1 MAHSLFAVAATN
13 LYPRLPTPHP
23 LLFACSDFGHVTN
36 AQLVAAVPSLTQLLV
51 QRLRWVWF
59 ARGLCR
65 QMQLSD
71 EDVAWYEQ
79 DYESMQEFYASGG
92 WG

>member
-1 MAHSLFAVAATN
+1 MAHLLFAAAATN
-13 LYPRLPTPHP
+13 LACSPP
-23 LLFACSDFGHVTN
+23 LSPFACSDFGHVTN

-51 QRLRWVWF
+51 RRLRWVWF
-59 ARGLCR
+59 MRGLCR
-65 QMQLSD
+65 QMQMSD

-79 DYESMQEFYASGG
+79 DYESMQDFYASGG